1 MRVRNGSRHCN
12 YRIGTSLPSEGYS
25 LVAKLGMT
33 FTAAILYVELLTR
46 ARDPEKRLE
55 DILKKTEY
63 FDPKDI
69 VQKRERVQE
78 PSSSGI
84 TS

>member
-1 MRVRNGSRHCN
+1 
-12 YRIGTSLPSEGYS
+12 
-25 LVAKLGMT
+25 MT

-55 DILKKTEY
+55 DILKETEY
-63 FDPKDI
+63 FDAKDI
-69 VQKRERVQE
+69 VQKPERVQE

>member
-1 MRVRNGSRHCN
+1 M
-12 YRIGTSLPSEGYS
+12 
-25 LVAKLGMT
+25 GMT

-55 DILKKTEY
+55 DILKETEY

-78 PSSSGI
+78 TEFKRNHVVGI
-84 TS
+84 RVSP